1 MQQELLCAHTSLML
15 TQGVQSHQ
23 VTVRLRKRG
32 RGREVLAW
40 DTSPLGT
47 SHPLTF
53 STATRMLSDSRAPRC
68 LQHISGWSSSL
79 GIPQRGDADCMGVEN
94 QGMQSI

>member
-1 MQQELLCAHTSLML
+1 MDRQTDRQTVLLRRETMQRELLCAHTSLML

-23 VTVRLRKRG
+23 VTLRLGKRD
-32 RGREVLAW
+32 RGGEVLAW

-53 STATRMLSDSRAPRC
+53 STVAGRKPILVTQRLGDSGAP
-68 LQHISGWSSSL
+68 
-79 GIPQRGDADCMGVEN
+79 
-94 QGMQSI
+94 